1 MELQYSESG
10 HIRYIKLI
18 GKLDIVGVNQI
29 DVEFSG
35 YCSGEKPLV
44 IVDLSSVDFMASI
57 GSRMLTMNA
66 KSIATRGGKLALLN
80 PSPEVKEILEIT
92 GIPAVIPMYEQIE
105 SAQAVLL
112 A

>member
-10 HIRYIKLI
+10 NIRYIKLI

-44 IVDLSSVDFMASI
+44 IVDLSGVDFMASI
-57 GSRMLTMNA
+57 GIRMLTMNA

-92 GIPAVIPMYEQIE
+92 GIPAVIPMYEQVE

-112 A
+112 G